1 MAEEIKQKTIEEL
14 RAELTE
20 KERLFCHQY
29 IIDWNGARS
38 ARDAGYSEDTAKQI
52 AYENLTKPY
61 LKQYIDLI
69 KNNFEEESG
78 ISKLRNLQELAKIAY
93 SNISHLHDNWTELS
107 FWDQILENNPSAM
120 CAVESIDT
128 KTETRRVKIRDGDDE
143 QDIEVK
149 YVKVKLYSKQA
160 AIDSINKMLG
170 YNLPEKRELTGKN
183 GESLL
188 PQTIIVRDQET
199 KTDLEKLG

>member
-1 MAEEIKQKTIEEL
+1 MNEEIKQYTLDEL
-14 RAELTE
+14 REILTE

-38 ARDAGYSEDTAKQI
+38 ARKAGYSEDCAKQI

-107 FWDQILENNPSAM
+107 FWDQILEENPNAM
-120 CAVESIDT
+120 AAVESIDT
-128 KTETRRVKIRDGDDE
+128 KTETRRIKTDGDDE
-143 QDIEVK
+143 LDIEVK
-149 YVKVKLYSKQA
+149 YVKIKLYSKQA
-160 AIDSINKMLG
+160 AIESINKMLG
-170 YNLPEKRELTGKN
+170 YNLPEKKELTGKD
-183 GESLL
+183 GSPLIP
-188 PQTIIVRDQET
+188 PQVIFQDISGKVINND
-199 KTDLEKLG
+199 